1 MPYQSL
7 EERLQCCSTCQNRTF
22 SLQDGMRCGLTNA
35 KPDFVDDCPHYLAD
49 EAAAEKEATRLVY
62 PDLEL
67 ASNGRRAVNL
77 LVDSFMLFFFG
88 TLVTFAIG
96 LSSRLFP
103 ALIATV
109 DALVHMNRFE
119 RILFNFSSGLIFYLL
134 LEYFFQTTP
143 GKVVTRTQVVN
154 EFGNRP
160 SFKAI
165 LYRTLLRYVPFEAFT
180 FFGAPGTG
188 WHDQKSGTRV
198 VPHAGPIRWFPLG
211 FGIVL
216 LAGGITVLL
225 YVSGAISNR
234 YDFKS
239 EVNSPRAVKISF
251 EGLTFDCSD
260 NWNVQ
265 PLVIEEGVSFQVICE
280 HKGMHSQQAFVVI
293 VIKGLIDPEEWL
305 DESVALLKE
314 EETFKKAYFFETVE
328 EDFQDETAWVRRFQG
343 EIAGIKYY
351 GRLTAFFR
359 GENTLLVMKQAGSL
373 SSLVNDFEMMEST
386 LRMEQGIVQWLPER
400 SH

>member
-1 MPYQSL
+1 
-7 EERLQCCSTCQNRTF
+7 
-22 SLQDGMRCGLTNA
+22 MRCGLTNA
-35 KPDFVDDCPHYLAD
+35 KPDFTDECEHYLPDAV
-49 EAAAEKEATRLVY
+49 ATEKEATRVVY
-62 PDLEL
+62 PDLAL
-67 ASNGRRAVNL
+67 ASNGRRLVNL
-77 LVDSFMLFFFG
+77 LIDSFMLFFFG
-88 TLVTFAIG
+88 TLVTFGIG
-96 LSSRLFP
+96 LSSRFIP

-109 DALVHMNRFE
+109 DALVHMSRFE
-119 RILFNFSSGLIFYLL
+119 RILFNFSTGLVFYLL

-143 GKVVTRTQVVN
+143 GKVVTRTRVVN
-154 EFGNRP
+154 EFGQRP

-165 LYRTLLRYVPFEAFT
+165 LRRTLLRYVPFEAFT

-198 VPHAGPIRWFPLG
+198 VPHAGPIRLFPLS
-211 FGIVL
+211 FSIVL
-216 LAGGITVLL
+216 LVGGVTVLL
-225 YVSGAISNR
+225 YISGIIANR

-239 EVNSPRAVKISF
+239 EVNSPRAVKIAY

-265 PLVIEEGVSFQVICE
+265 PMVIEEGVSFQVVCE

-305 DESVALLKE
+305 DESVALLQQE
-314 EETFKKAYFFETVE
+314 ESFKKAYFYKTIE
-328 EDFQDETAWVRRFQG
+328 EDFQDEVAWVRRFQG

-359 GENTLLVMKQAGSL
+359 GENTLLILKQAGSL
-373 SSLVNDFEMMEST
+373 SSLVNDFEMMESS
-386 LRMEQGIVQWLPER
+386 LRMEQGIVQWLPDR